1 MKIRGLEERVSAL
14 RKEAD
19 KQIIF
24 SESKLSDKIEKMV
37 EKVYEKLGHDDIN
50 LISFNVN
57 KL

>member
-50 LISFNVN
+50 LISFNVT